1 MAEITVK
8 GIDGEVHTDPLIR
21 SLYATDASLYQIQP
35 DVVVIPKN
43 EADVRLALLEA
54 KKQNLAILARGSGTS
69 LAGQTVNKG
78 LVLDFTKYFNNII
91 EVNTSE
97 GWARV
102 QPGVT
107 RDQLNRIVSGN
118 GLHFAPDPATSSRA
132 SFGGMIANNSSGTK
146 SVLYGKTSDH
156 VLSLRIMLTNG
167 EILELASLSQDE
179 YELKCKGDTTE
190 AAIYQGVRKVVFDNA
205 EAIKKS
211 YPKVMRRVGGYALD
225 AFIENEQWNLSS
237 LILGSEGTLAVIL
250 EAKVKLT
257 PLPKFQ
263 NMVIVHYN
271 DRLQSIASVKEM
283 IPLGPAAVEMLDFH
297 VLRNSKSNAITKKYY
312 EALIEG
318 DPEAVMTVEFY
329 GDSQDEIAHK
339 AQQLCAYLQT
349 VPSAYAFPVTHDI
362 KKINDALSLR
372 KDGLGL
378 IMGKP
383 GIRKPL
389 PFIEDA
395 AIPLENLAAYIEELE
410 KLCLDHGS
418 EIVLYAHAS
427 VGVLHVRPT
436 IDLTDQRDIDKMK
449 EISDRCFDLVV
460 KYGGA
465 FSGEHGDGR
474 NRSPKLKE
482 FYGDVIY
489 QAFKEIKKLFDPTSL
504 LNPGIIVDAEDMRKN
519 LRYHH
524 GYKDQKYPFVYK
536 YREGGDFADI
546 VHNCSG
552 VGACRNMEGGTMCP
566 SFRATGEEKDSTR
579 GRANAL
585 RLAMSGQLHFHDL
598 TDDDVIKTLDLCLS
612 CKACK
617 NECPSNVDMSKLKSE
632 VLQLRYDQKGIPL
645 HARLVR
651 YSPALSRYLSGW
663 PAPIVNGLLAT
674 PVMKWMN
681 EKLLGIDSKRNLPAY
696 AKKKL
701 SGSIVNTNSGNK
713 PRVVLFAD
721 TYIQCHDTTLGA
733 HAVRLLE
740 QCGFEVILSD
750 AGCCQRPL
758 ISNGFLREA
767 KKGLGQLA
775 AKLLPYIDA
784 GYPILTVE
792 PSCHTALTDDLADL
806 LDDKVLALRIK
817 LSIQPIEQFLVAA
830 WKSGQLK
837 GKFKASAEDIL
848 LHGHCH
854 QKASYGTS
862 SALELLTL
870 AGAKVKEAAT
880 GCCGMAG
887 AFGYEAH
894 HFDLSK
900 KIFDQK
906 LGPALKAAGQSMAV
920 ANGFSCRHQI
930 KDFADRQAVH
940 VISAIEFL
948 PE

>member
-8 GIDGEVHTDPLIR
+8 GMNGEVHADPLTR

-43 EADVRLALLEA
+43 EADVRLAILEA
-54 KKQNLAILARGSGTS
+54 KKQNLPILARGSGTS

-78 LVLDFTKYFNNII
+78 MVLDFTKYFNHII
-91 EVNTSE
+91 EIDE
-97 GWARV
+97 KQGWARV

-107 RDQLNRIVSGN
+107 RDQLNRAVGSM

-156 VLSLRIMLTNG
+156 VLSLHIMLTNG
-167 EILELASLSQDE
+167 EIMELTTLNIDE
-179 YELKCKGDTTE
+179 YELKCAGNTTE
-190 AAIYQGVRKVVFDNA
+190 AAIYQGVRKIFFDNV
-205 EAIKKS
+205 EEIKNR

-225 AFIENEQWNLSS
+225 AFLENDQWNLSS
-237 LILGSEGTLAVIL
+237 LILGSEGTLGVIL

-257 PLPKFQ
+257 PLPKCQ

-283 IPLGPAAVEMLDFH
+283 IPLGPAAIEMLDFH

-339 AQQLCAYLQT
+339 AQQLSAYLQT
-349 VPSAYAFPVTHDI
+349 VPSAYAFPVTHDM

-436 IDLTDQRDIDKMK
+436 IDLTVQQDIDKMK

-474 NRSPKLKE
+474 NRSPKLQE

-489 QAFKEIKKLFDPTSL
+489 QAFKDIKKLFDPTSL

-552 VGACRNMEGGTMCP
+552 VGACRNTEGGTMCP

-598 TDDDVIKTLDLCLS
+598 THDDVIKTLDLCLS

-651 YSPALSRYLSGW
+651 YSPVLSRLFSGW
-663 PAPIVNGLLAT
+663 PAPFVNGLLAT
-674 PVMKWMN
+674 KAMKWIN
-681 EKLLGIDSKRNLPAY
+681 EKLLGGFILEANSNVFDASILRDLNDI
-696 AKKKL
+696 KK
-701 SGSIVNTNSGNK
+701 
-713 PRVVLFAD
+713 
-721 TYIQCHDTTLGA
+721 
-733 HAVRLLE
+733 
-740 QCGFEVILSD
+740 
-750 AGCCQRPL
+750 
-758 ISNGFLREA
+758 
-767 KKGLGQLA
+767 
-775 AKLLPYIDA
+775 
-784 GYPILTVE
+784 
-792 PSCHTALTDDLADL
+792 
-806 LDDKVLALRIK
+806 
-817 LSIQPIEQFLVAA
+817 QFL
-830 WKSGQLK
+830 KN
-837 GKFKASAEDIL
+837 EYIPDI
-848 LHGHCH
+848 
-854 QKASYGTS
+854 
-862 SALELLTL
+862 
-870 AGAKVKEAAT
+870 
-880 GCCGMAG
+880 
-887 AFGYEAH
+887 
-894 HFDLSK
+894 
-900 KIFDQK
+900 
-906 LGPALKAAGQSMAV
+906 
-920 ANGFSCRHQI
+920 R
-930 KDFADRQAVH
+930 
-940 VISAIEFL
+940 
-948 PE
+948 

>member
-8 GIDGEVHTDPLIR
+8 GMNGEVHADPLTR

-43 EADVRLALLEA
+43 EADVRLAILEA
-54 KKQNLAILARGSGTS
+54 KKQNLPILARGSGTS

-78 LVLDFTKYFNNII
+78 MVLDFTKYFNHII
-91 EVNTSE
+91 EIDE
-97 GWARV
+97 KQGWARV

-107 RDQLNRIVSGN
+107 RDQLNRAVGSM

-156 VLSLRIMLTNG
+156 VLSLHIMLTNG
-167 EILELASLSQDE
+167 EIMELTTLNIDE
-179 YELKCKGDTTE
+179 YELKCAGNTTE
-190 AAIYQGVRKVVFDNA
+190 AAIYQGVRKIVFDNV
-205 EAIKKS
+205 EEIKNR

-225 AFIENEQWNLSS
+225 AFLENDQWNLSS

-250 EAKVKLT
+250 EAKIKLT
-257 PLPKFQ
+257 PLPKCQ

-283 IPLGPAAVEMLDFH
+283 IPLGPAAIEMLDFH

-349 VPSAYAFPVTHDI
+349 VPSAYAFPVTHDM

-395 AIPLENLAAYIEELE
+395 AIPLENLAA
-410 KLCLDHGS
+410 
-418 EIVLYAHAS
+418 LYAHAS

-436 IDLTDQRDIDKMK
+436 IDLTVQQDIDKMK

-474 NRSPKLKE
+474 NRSPKLQE

-489 QAFKEIKKLFDPTSL
+489 QAFKDIKKLFDPTSL

-552 VGACRNMEGGTMCP
+552 VGACRNTEGGTMCP

-598 TDDDVIKTLDLCLS
+598 THDDVIKTLDLCLS

-651 YSPALSRYLSGW
+651 YSPVLSRLFSGW
-663 PAPIVNGLLAT
+663 PAPFVNGLLAT
-674 PVMKWMN
+674 KAMKWIN
-681 EKLLGIDSKRNLPAY
+681 EKLLGVDGKRMLPAY
-696 AKKKL
+696 ANKKL
-701 SGSIVNTNSGNK
+701 TGSIVKPNSGNK

-721 TYIQCHDTTLGA
+721 TYIQCHDTALGA
-733 HAVRLLE
+733 HAAKVLE

-758 ISNGFLREA
+758 ISNGFLKEA
-767 KKGLGQLA
+767 KKGLGELA

-806 LDDKVLALRIK
+806 LEDKVLALRIK
-817 LSIQPIEQFLVAA
+817 SAIQPIEQFLVTS

-837 GKFKASAEDIL
+837 GKFKANAEEIL

-854 QKASYGTS
+854 QKASYGTT

-870 AGAKVKEAAT
+870 AGANAKEAAT

-900 KIFDQK
+900 KYLTK
-906 LGPALKAAGQSMAV
+906 
-920 ANGFSCRHQI
+920 NW
-930 KDFADRQAVH
+930 DR
-940 VISAIEFL
+940 L
-948 PE
+948 

>member
-1 MAEITVK
+1 MAEFTAK
-8 GIDGEVHTDPLIR
+8 GLNGEVYADPLTR
-21 SLYATDASLYQIQP
+21 SLYATDASLYQMQP
-35 DVVVIPKN
+35 DVVVIPKD
-43 EADVRLALLEA
+43 ESDVRLALLEA
-54 KKQNLAILARGSGTS
+54 KKQNLPILARGSGTS
-69 LAGQTVNKG
+69 LAGQTVNRG
-78 LVLDFTKYFNNII
+78 LVLDFTKYFNNILEI
-91 EVNTSE
+91 NASE

-107 RDQLNRIVSGN
+107 RDQLNRAVGGD

-156 VLSLRIMLTNG
+156 VLSLRIMLANG
-167 EILELASLSQDE
+167 EILEFSSLNQEE
-179 YELKCKGDTTE
+179 YDQKCLGSSTE
-190 AAIYQGVRKVVFDNA
+190 AAIYQGVRKIVFENA
-205 EAIKKS
+205 EEIKKR

-225 AFIENEQWNLSS
+225 AFVENENWNLSS

-257 PLPKFQ
+257 PLPRFQ
-263 NMVIVHYN
+263 NMAIVHYS
-271 DRLQSIASVKEM
+271 DRLQSIASVKDM
-283 IPLGPAAVEMLDFH
+283 IPLGPAAVEMLDYH

-312 EALIEG
+312 ESLIEG

-329 GDSQDEIAHK
+329 GDSAEEIAHK

-349 VPSAYAFPVTHDI
+349 VPSAYAFPVTQDK

-395 AIPLENLAAYIEELE
+395 AIPLENLAPYIEELE
-410 KLCLDHGS
+410 ALCLNHGS

-436 IDLTDQRDIDKMK
+436 IDLTDQHDIDKMK

-482 FYGDVIY
+482 FYGDKIY
-489 QAFKEIKKLFDPTSL
+489 QAFKEVKNLFDPASL
-504 LNPGIIVDAEDMRKN
+504 LNPNIIIDAEDMRKN

-524 GYKDQKYPFVYK
+524 GYKDHQHPFVYQ
-536 YREGGDFADI
+536 YREGAGFTDM

-552 VGACRNMEGGTMCP
+552 VGACRNTEGGTMCP
-566 SFRATGEEKDSTR
+566 SFRATGDEKDSTR

-598 TDDDVIKTLDLCLS
+598 TDDDIINTLDLCLS

-617 NECPSNVDMSKLKSE
+617 NECPSNVDMAKLKSE
-632 VLQLRYDQKGIPL
+632 VLQLRYDQKGIPM
-645 HARLVR
+645 HARVAL
-651 YSPALSRYLSGW
+651 YSPTLSRLFSGW
-663 PAPIVNGLLAT
+663 AAPVVNGLLAT
-674 PVMKWMN
+674 PPMKWVN
-681 EKLLGIDSKRNLPAY
+681 RVLFGVDSKRKLPAY
-696 AKKKL
+696 AKAKL
-701 SGSIVNTNSGNK
+701 SALNVNKASSQK
-713 PRVVLFAD
+713 PKVVLFAD
-721 TYIQCHDTTLGA
+721 TYIQCHDTALGT
-733 HAVRLLE
+733 HAIRVLE

-750 AGCCQRPL
+750 VGCCQRPL
-758 ISNGFLREA
+758 ISNGFLKEA
-767 KKGLGQLA
+767 KKGLGEVA
-775 AKLLPYIDA
+775 SKLLPYIDA

-792 PSCHTALTDDLADL
+792 PSCHTALTDDLGDL
-806 LDDKVLALRIK
+806 LEDKKLALRVK
-817 LSIQPIEQFLVAA
+817 SAIQPIEQFLVTC
-830 WKSGQLK
+830 WKQGLLK
-837 GKFKASAEDIL
+837 GKFTTHSKEVL

-854 QKASYGTS
+854 QKASYGTA

-870 AGAKVKEAAT
+870 AGADVKEAAT

-887 AFGYEAH
+887 AFGYETR
-894 HFDLSK
+894 HFELSK

-906 LGPALKAAGQSMAV
+906 LGPALKAATQSTAV